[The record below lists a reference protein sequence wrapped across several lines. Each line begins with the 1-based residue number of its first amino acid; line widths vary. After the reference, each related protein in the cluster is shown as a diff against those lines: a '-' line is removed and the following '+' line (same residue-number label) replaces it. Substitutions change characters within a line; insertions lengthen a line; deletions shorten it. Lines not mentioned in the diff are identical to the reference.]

1 MGRPRPQRNYVA
13 LSRDLQYTGRIMNLI
28 HRDTTDTLFH
38 RYPCLAPLA
47 NVLSAATEAVADC
60 HAHNGLVLLCGNGGS
75 AADAAHISGE
85 WLKGFLSLR
94 PPLPEQAAGLMRELG
109 DASLASKLQR
119 GLRVVN
125 LCEASSIITAT
136 ANDLDPSLIF
146 AQQVFALGRP
156 GDILIGLSTSGNA
169 ENVTRAMQTARAT
182 GLTTIGFTGA
192 RTGRMDSFCDLLFKV
207 PETETY
213 RVQELH
219 LPLYHALCARVEAA
233 CFGV

>member
-1 MGRPRPQRNYVA
+1 MTA
-13 LSRDLQYTGRIMNLI
+13 S
-28 HRDTTDTLFH
+28 LFQ
-38 RYPCLAPLA
+38 RYPSLSPLA
-47 NVLSAATEAVADC
+47 HVLSAATEAVARC
-60 HAHNGLVLLCGNGGS
+60 HARDGLVLLCGNGGS

-85 WLKGFLSLR
+85 WLKGFLSRR
-94 PPLPEQAAGLMRELG
+94 PPLPGQAAALAHELG
-109 DASLASKLQR
+109 DAPLAARLQR
-119 GLRVVN
+119 GLRAVN

-136 ANDLDPSLIF
+136 ANDLGPELIF

-192 RTGRMDSFCDLLFKV
+192 RPGRMDPFCDLLFKV

-219 LPLYHALCARVEAA
+219 LPLYHALCAQVEAV
-233 CFGV
+233 CFGA

>member
-1 MGRPRPQRNYVA
+1 
-13 LSRDLQYTGRIMNLI
+13 MNPI
-28 HRDTTDTLFH
+28 SCDMTASLFQ
-38 RYPCLAPLA
+38 RYPSLSPLA
-47 NVLSAATEAVADC
+47 HVLSAATEAVARC
-60 HAHNGLVLLCGNGGS
+60 HARDGLVLLCGNGGS

-85 WLKGFLSLR
+85 WLKGFLSRR
-94 PPLPEQAAGLMRELG
+94 PPLPGQAAALAHELG
-109 DASLASKLQR
+109 DASLAARLQR
-119 GLRVVN
+119 GLRAVN

-136 ANDLDPSLIF
+136 ANDLGPELIF

-192 RTGRMDSFCDLLFKV
+192 RPGRMDPFCDLLFKV

-219 LPLYHALCARVEAA
+219 LPLYHALCAQVEAV
-233 CFGV
+233 CFGA

>member
-1 MGRPRPQRNYVA
+1 
-13 LSRDLQYTGRIMNLI
+13 MNPI
-28 HRDTTDTLFH
+28 PCDMTASLFQ
-38 RYPCLAPLA
+38 RYPSLSPLA
-47 NVLSAATEAVADC
+47 HVLSAATEAVARC
-60 HAHNGLVLLCGNGGS
+60 HARDGLVLLCGNGGS

-85 WLKGFLSLR
+85 WLKGFLSRR
-94 PPLPEQAAGLMRELG
+94 PPLPGQAAALAHELG
-109 DASLASKLQR
+109 DAPLAARLQR
-119 GLRVVN
+119 GLRAVN

-136 ANDLDPSLIF
+136 ANDLGPELIF

-192 RTGRMDSFCDLLFKV
+192 RPGRMDPFCDLLFKV

-219 LPLYHALCARVEAA
+219 LPLYHALCAQVEAV
-233 CFGV
+233 CFGA

>member
-1 MGRPRPQRNYVA
+1 
-13 LSRDLQYTGRIMNLI
+13 MNPI
-28 HRDTTDTLFH
+28 SCDMTASLFQ
-38 RYPCLAPLA
+38 RYPSLSPLA
-47 NVLSAATEAVADC
+47 HVLSAATEAVARC
-60 HAHNGLVLLCGNGGS
+60 HARDGLVLLCGNGGS

-85 WLKGFLSLR
+85 WLKGFLSRR
-94 PPLPEQAAGLMRELG
+94 PPLPGQAAALAHELG
-109 DASLASKLQR
+109 DAPLAARLQR
-119 GLRVVN
+119 GLRAVN

-136 ANDLDPSLIF
+136 ANDLGPELIF

-192 RTGRMDSFCDLLFKV
+192 RPGRMDPFCDLLFKV

-219 LPLYHALCARVEAA
+219 LPLYHALCAQVEAV
-233 CFGV
+233 CFGA

>member
-1 MGRPRPQRNYVA
+1 
-13 LSRDLQYTGRIMNLI
+13 MNPI
-28 HRDTTDTLFH
+28 SCDMTASLFQ
-38 RYPCLAPLA
+38 RYPSLSPLA
-47 NVLSAATEAVADC
+47 HVLSAATEAVARC
-60 HAHNGLVLLCGNGGS
+60 HARDGLVLLCGNGGS

-85 WLKGFLSLR
+85 WLKGFLSRR
-94 PPLPEQAAGLMRELG
+94 PPLPGQAAALARELG
-109 DASLASKLQR
+109 DAPLAARLQR
-119 GLRVVN
+119 GLRAVN

-136 ANDLDPSLIF
+136 ANDLGPELIF

-192 RTGRMDSFCDLLFKV
+192 RPGRMDPFCDLLFKV

-219 LPLYHALCARVEAA
+219 LPLYHALCAQVEAV
-233 CFGV
+233 CFGA

>member
-1 MGRPRPQRNYVA
+1 
-13 LSRDLQYTGRIMNLI
+13 MNPI
-28 HRDTTDTLFH
+28 SCDMTASLFQ
-38 RYPCLAPLA
+38 RYPSLSPLA
-47 NVLSAATEAVADC
+47 HVLSAATEAVARC
-60 HAHNGLVLLCGNGGS
+60 HARDGLVLLCGNGGS

-85 WLKGFLSLR
+85 WLKGFLSRR
-94 PPLPEQAAGLMRELG
+94 PPLPGQAAALAHELG
-109 DASLASKLQR
+109 DAPLAARLQR
-119 GLRVVN
+119 GLRAVN

-136 ANDLDPSLIF
+136 ANDLGPELIF

-192 RTGRMDSFCDLLFKV
+192 RPGRMDPFCDLLFKV

-219 LPLYHALCARVEAA
+219 LPLYHALCAQVEAV
-233 CFGV
+233 CFGP